1 MISTIYY
8 QILPRSK
15 YQGYAIQ
22 LCVSTFID
30 EICFLLRSFRRNI

>member
-22 LCVSTFID
+22 FRFIALYSIVS
-30 EICFLLRSFRRNI
+30 LMRSVFF